1 MEIQAFDSLGLGQGI
16 ADHAL
21 LQAMPVAVY
30 TTDEAGRITFYN
42 DAAARLWGRRPVLGE
57 DRWCARGVE
66 DRPQRKLV
74 GDADDHGPAP
84 EGERQRRL

>member
-1 MEIQAFDSLGLGQGI
+1 MDSQAFDFLGLGQGI

-42 DAAARLWGRRPVLGE
+42 EAAARTVGMQAGAG
-57 DRWCARGVE
+57 ARTTG
-66 DRPQRKLV
+66 
-74 GDADDHGPAP
+74 ADHGGSTCPTARRSPMISAP
-84 EGERQRRL
+84 WPSR